1 MAKKK
6 ITVEE
11 GGKLNEQVE
20 SLVEKSSTSNNVD
33 NKSSQASDPL
43 TDAGVHELIE
53 GKKQYAR
60 ITVHA
65 EFNKKFSKWTEINP
79 LDATDDDIAATDEK

>member
-11 GGKLNEQVE
+11 GDKLNEQVE

-33 NKSSQASDPL
+33 NKSS
-43 TDAGVHELIE
+43 
-53 GKKQYAR
+53 
-60 ITVHA
+60 
-65 EFNKKFSKWTEINP
+65 
-79 LDATDDDIAATDEK
+79 

>member
-20 SLVEKSSTSNNVD
+20 SLVEKSSSNHVD

-53 GKKQYAR
+53 GQKQYAR

-65 EFNKKFSKWTEINP
+65 EFNKKFSKWTEIDP

>member
-43 TDAGVHELIE
+43 TDAGVPELTE
-53 GKKQYAR
+53 EQKQYAR
-60 ITVHA
+60 ITVRQ
-65 EFNKKFSKWTEINP
+65 EFNKKFSKWAEIDP
-79 LDATDDDIAATDEK
+79 VDATDDDIAATGEK

>member
-43 TDAGVHELIE
+43 TDVGIHKLTE
-53 GKKQYAR
+53 KQKQYAC
-60 ITVHA
+60 ITVRL
-65 EFNKKFSKWTEINP
+65 EFNFSK
-79 LDATDDDIAATDEK
+79 